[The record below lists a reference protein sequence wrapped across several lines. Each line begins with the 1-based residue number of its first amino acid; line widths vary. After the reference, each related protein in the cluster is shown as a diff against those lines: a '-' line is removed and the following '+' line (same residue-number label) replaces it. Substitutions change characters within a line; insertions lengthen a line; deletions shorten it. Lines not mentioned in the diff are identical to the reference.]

1 MVAAVVVAITKNCLL
16 LLAALWLVVPVHSAE
31 AQESS
36 SAGKTLV
43 LPRTR
48 TNALLEVGIKCL
60 KESKYEK
67 ALECFQASL
76 KHDSS
81 NAYAYYFSAICYREL
96 GDRERAL
103 SYLRL
108 TASRFPSEEV
118 GKLARTTL
126 NEISRLTASNQ
137 AAIVWPGTG
146 SLPRETWIPFRRQG
160 SGMYVDGSFE
170 GHSCS
175 FLVDTGAEVCFLP
188 LKLLKRLGLTAPSGK
203 PNSLL
208 YGVGGANALPAW
220 VFKGRLKVGS
230 IEKTSFPIM
239 VADVGVNTAIL
250 GQQFFEGYAY
260 RVDTAGSAIV
270 LARKDLLAKADS
282 SKAPVTTASMVVDK
296 SGRYVY
302 QVPFKR
308 SGRSF
313 IVAVQV
319 NGRSLDFVFD
329 TGAEVSLINATMAKQ
344 LGLSVQQVS
353 GAVMSGVV
361 GSTPVGVSQVDLKL
375 GPIERSGMPVAIT
388 DAVQSGTC
396 LLGRDFLGDWHFEID
411 ESQGLIKFTRY

>member
-1 MVAAVVVAITKNCLL
+1 MVAITKSSLL
-16 LLAALWLVVPVHSAE
+16 LLGALWLAVPVQAVQ
-31 AQESS
+31 AQESAPAS
-36 SAGKTLV
+36 QKIV

-76 KHDSS
+76 KHDPG

-96 GDRERAL
+96 GDKERAL

-126 NEISRLTASNQ
+126 SEVSRLTAANQ

-146 SLPRETWIPFRRQG
+146 SLPRETWVPFRRQG
-160 SGMYVDGSFE
+160 SGMYVEGSVDG
-170 GHSCS
+170 HACS
-175 FLVDTGAEVCFLP
+175 LLVDTGAELCFLP
-188 LKLLKRLGLTAPSGK
+188 LRILKRLGLSAPTGK

-208 YGVGGANALPAW
+208 YGVGGADALPAW

-230 IEKTSFPIM
+230 IEKSNFPIM

-250 GQQFFEGYAY
+250 GQQFFEGYVY
-260 RVDTAGSAIV
+260 RIDTAGNAIV
-270 LARKDLLAKADS
+270 LARKEQPANSAA
-282 SKAPVTTASMVVDK
+282 SKAPVAAASMVVDK

-319 NGRSLDFVFD
+319 NGRTLDFVFD

-375 GPIERSGMPVAIT
+375 GPIERSAMPVAIT